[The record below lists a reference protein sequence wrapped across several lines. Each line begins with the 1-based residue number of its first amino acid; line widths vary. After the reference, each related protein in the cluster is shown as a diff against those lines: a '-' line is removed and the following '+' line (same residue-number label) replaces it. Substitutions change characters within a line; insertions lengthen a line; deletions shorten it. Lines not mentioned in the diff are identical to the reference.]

1 MRVNLLEDLEGIKI
15 FLIFIKNGQ
24 RNVFQWWFPIL
35 TRTNFFSALQIR
47 KLLNKTR
54 GVFIGMFSSSDL
66 NQTKTTGLFGCFGL
80 ELKQKFVR
88 LHGVLMI
95 YPSFKRI
102 IHLCPDGDIR
112 GNTAVFPF
120 FYAIRL
126 FISY

>member
-1 MRVNLLEDLEGIKI
+1 MDSGM
-15 FLIFIKNGQ
+15 
-24 RNVFQWWFPIL
+24 
-35 TRTNFFSALQIR
+35 FFSGGSPYSPEQFSSPR
-47 KLLNKTR
+47 YKLEKCEIKHGRLC
-54 GVFIGMFSSSDL
+54 GMFSLSDL